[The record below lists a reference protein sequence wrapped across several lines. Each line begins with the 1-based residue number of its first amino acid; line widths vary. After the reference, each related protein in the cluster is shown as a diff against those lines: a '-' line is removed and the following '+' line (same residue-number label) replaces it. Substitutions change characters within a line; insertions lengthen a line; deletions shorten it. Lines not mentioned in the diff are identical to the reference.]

1 MFKLPRPVA
10 IGQLRFGGRLGWARG
25 ASGAMLGI
33 ALAATLGLSLPDAW
47 HWPWIVAPV
56 GASAV
61 LVFAVP
67 ASPLAQPWSVLGG
80 NMLSA
85 LVGLLVGH
93 AIGVP
98 MLAAGLAVA
107 LAIAV
112 MTSARC
118 LHPPGGACAIVGVL
132 AAYAPDGAWSG
143 VMLPLLLNVIALIGV
158 GWLYNN
164 LTGHAWPHVPVQAP
178 PMPQGTW
185 AGTYE
190 KADLDAVIEEW
201 DEVLDV
207 NRQDL
212 DALFRA
218 VERRVLRRWEDDRK

>member
-1 MFKLPRPVA
+1 
-10 IGQLRFGGRLGWARG
+10 
-25 ASGAMLGI
+25 
-33 ALAATLGLSLPDAW
+33 
-47 HWPWIVAPV
+47 
-56 GASAV
+56 
-61 LVFAVP
+61 
-67 ASPLAQPWSVLGG
+67 
-80 NMLSA
+80 
-85 LVGLLVGH
+85 
-93 AIGVP
+93 
-98 MLAAGLAVA
+98 
-107 LAIAV
+107 
-112 MTSARC
+112 MTYARC
-118 LHPPGGACAIVGVL
+118 LHPPGGACAIVGAL
-132 AAYAPDGAWSG
+132 AATTAPDGGWAG
-143 VMLPLLLNVIALIGV
+143 LLLPLLFNVIALIGA

-218 VERRVLRRWEDDRK
+218 VERRVLRRWEAGGKQGQNKLA

>member
-1 MFKLPRPVA
+1 MIKLARPAAV
-10 IGQLRFGGRLGWARG
+10 GQLRFGGRLGWARG
-25 ASGAMLGI
+25 AIGALIGV
-33 ALAATLGLSLPDAW
+33 ALAAACGLTMPEAY
-47 HWPWIVAPV
+47 HWPWIVAPI

-67 ASPLAQPWSVLGG
+67 ASPLAQPWSVIGG

-85 LVGLLVGH
+85 FTGLLVGH
-93 AIGVP
+93 TISIPVI
-98 MLAAGLAVA
+98 AAGLAVA
-107 LAIAV
+107 LAIAA

-132 AAYAPDGAWSG
+132 AANAADGGWSS
-143 VMLPLLLNVIALIGV
+143 VLLPLLINLCALIAA

-164 LTGHAWPHVPVQAP
+164 LTGHAWPHVPAQAP
-178 PMPQGTW
+178 PMPRGTW

-190 KADLDAVIEEW
+190 KADLDAVLEEW
-201 DEVLDV
+201 DEVIDV
-207 NRQDL
+207 NPQDL

-218 VERRVLRRWEDDRK
+218 VERRVLRRWEDDLK